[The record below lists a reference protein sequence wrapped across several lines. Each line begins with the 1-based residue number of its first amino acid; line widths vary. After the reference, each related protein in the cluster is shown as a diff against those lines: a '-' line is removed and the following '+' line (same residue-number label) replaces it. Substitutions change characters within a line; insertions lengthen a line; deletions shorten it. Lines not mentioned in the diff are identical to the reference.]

1 MKMQRVPLRCN
12 RDFSMTLYILHRA
25 VVCEEL
31 ICRHAQIQDREAVE
45 RLLLTISTKHQVLA
59 DFDFAM
65 DPLQAVQRDC
75 FVFESNDIMLGLAIL
90 WLLRI
95 FPCISYIVNDIQISK
110 FSLLYVVAPRGR

>member
-12 RDFSMTLYILHRA
+12 RDFPMTLYVLHRT
-25 VVCEEL
+25 VVCEEMT
-31 ICRHAQIQDREAVE
+31 CRRARTQDREAIE
-45 RLLLTISTKHQVLA
+45 RLLFTTSTKHEVLV

-75 FVFESNDIMLGLAIL
+75 FVFESNDTILGLAIL

-95 FPCISYIVNDIQISK
+95 P
-110 FSLLYVVAPRGR
+110 L

>member
-1 MKMQRVPLRCN
+1 MQRVPLRCN
-12 RDFSMTLYILHRA
+12 RDFPMTLYILHRA
-25 VVCEEL
+25 VVCEEMT
-31 ICRHAQIQDREAVE
+31 CRRARTQDREAIE
-45 RLLLTISTKHQVLA
+45 RLLFTTSIKYEVLA

-75 FVFESNDIMLGLAIL
+75 FVFESNDTMLGLAIL